1 MREIRYR
8 SMEEIMEEI
17 REKARSYTPEWRFD
31 QNDPD
36 IGVDWHLDGVT
47 PTLSEKDSKWASFA
61 SYCSERGIPT

>member
-36 IGVDWHLDGVT
+36 IGVALSQVYAGIQNGLDRKYALL
-47 PTLSEKDSKWASFA
+47 PEKVRID
-61 SYCSERGIPT
+61 